1 MVRSDGQLGSQ
12 RRDAAFGVVEERLSA
27 LSKRSDPLG
36 AIAALVPCENLR
48 TKFFELARPT
58 SEAAN
63 RDCP

>member
-1 MVRSDGQLGSQ
+1 MVRSDGQLGFLN
-12 RRDAAFGVVEERLSA
+12 AEMRLSA

-36 AIAALVPCENLR
+36 TIGPCESLR
-48 TKFFELARPT
+48 IKFFELARPT